1 MSVTPQPRCTFVGE
15 DEDTGAIVRCARWDG
30 HPDDHRSYQ
39 DIITRMCEYIAAR
52 TGVDTQDDLTY
63 TSQIV
68 ILKQAR
74 AWYDKVVTE

>member
-1 MSVTPQPRCTFVGE
+1 VLPPQPRCEFVGE
-15 DEDTGAIVRCARWDG
+15 DADTGAIVRCARWKG
-30 HPDDHRSYQ
+30 HPGEHRGYQ

-63 TSQIV
+63 SSQLV
-68 ILKQAR
+68 IMKQAR